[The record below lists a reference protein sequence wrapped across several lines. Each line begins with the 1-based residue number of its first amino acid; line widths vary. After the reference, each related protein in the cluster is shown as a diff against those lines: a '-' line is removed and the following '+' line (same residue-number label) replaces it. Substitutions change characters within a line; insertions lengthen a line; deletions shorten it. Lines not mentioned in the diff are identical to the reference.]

1 MTAVMARTNGTYG
14 IGTSSR
20 MDAAMDP
27 RSAPMLN
34 TFAPTTR
41 PTAP

>member
-1 MTAVMARTNGTYG
+1 MAAVMATTKGTYG

-20 MDAAMDP
+20 MEAAMDP

-41 PTAP
+41 QTAP